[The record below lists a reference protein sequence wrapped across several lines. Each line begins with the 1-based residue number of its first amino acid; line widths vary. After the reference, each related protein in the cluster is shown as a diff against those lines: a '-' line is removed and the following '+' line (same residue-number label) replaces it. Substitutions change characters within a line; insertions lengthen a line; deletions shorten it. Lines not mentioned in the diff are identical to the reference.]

1 MSHSMKNY
9 GDETNDKGNTGD
21 MIALLDSLS
30 SGKLNESQQ
39 GLTELTS
46 FLSVFLT
53 NLISIPFIFLLELN

>member
-1 MSHSMKNY
+1 MRKYRN
-9 GDETNDKGNTGD
+9 ETNDKGDIGEL
-21 MIALLDSLS
+21 IALLDSLS

-53 NLISIPFIFLLELN
+53 NLISIPYIFLLELN

>member
-1 MSHSMKNY
+1 MKNY

>member
-1 MSHSMKNY
+1 MKNY
-9 GDETNDKGNTGD
+9 SNETNNKGDIGEL
-21 MIALLDSLS
+21 IALLDSLS
-30 SGKLNESQQ
+30 NGKLNESQQ